1 MKQLLHNYVKPT
13 TVAPLMFAIYLT
25 VTIYVLTN
33 MFKFK
38 KQDTCLTIM
47 ENEETVNRIGR
58 QNEEEPLYNYIAAN
72 HVCIQFICRW
82 RTANWS
88 GN

>member
-47 ENEETVNRIGR
+47 ENEE
-58 QNEEEPLYNYIAAN
+58 EPLYNYIAAN

-88 GN
+88 RN